1 MCFPKKD
8 CDARA
13 LATWPF
19 PTLRLPRAK
28 SVQEATPPPPP
39 FAGEN
44 GLAKP
49 DLSAHDASAL
59 LHRVYGLRVSRHAG
73 VTPLESYEDQ
83 NFCVLPDGADG
94 GGGDGGGYV
103 LKVFSLDERKS
114 HEFVLLQSEVIAF
127 LLKRG
132 FPVPEQVPTLRGEVV
147 SMEIV
152 VHGAVG
158 RTHAVWLLTL
168 LEGQLLSAIPR
179 DAALC
184 FQVGRLAAGLDQAL
198 MEFRSPLMSCLE
210 RRGGA
215 GGVCG
220 GEWDLC
226 ALPSLEARAS
236 LLPGERARSIVR
248 EVIAEFRQSF
258 LARRREFRTGL
269 IHGDFN
275 DNNILAV
282 PAGSPRPG
290 AASPWRVSGLL
301 DFGDMTLGYL
311 VFELAIAIA
320 YAMIDAP
327 DPVDVGGHVMAGYES
342 MLPLSDE
349 ERAVVFLV
357 VLARLSQS
365 ALNAWHNV
373 ALHPQ
378 NERYLMVSA
387 PKALV
392 LLCHLWDLGPR
403 VVQEN
408 WARTAQR
415 LRKRSVANSSTESE
429 S

>member
-1 MCFPKKD
+1 MSSNGQ
-8 CDARA
+8 DAA
-13 LATWPF
+13 NG
-19 PTLRLPRAK
+19 
-28 SVQEATPPPPP
+28 VQETPPPLL
-39 FAGEN
+39 ASEN
-44 GLAKP
+44 GLTKP

-59 LHRVYGLRVSRHAG
+59 LHRVYGLRVTHHAG
-73 VTPLESYEDQ
+73 VTPLDSYEDQ

-94 GGGDGGGYV
+94 GGGGGGGGYV
-103 LKVFSLDERKS
+103 LKVFSSGEGKS
-114 HEFVLLQSEVIAF
+114 REFVLLQSEVMAF
-127 LLKRG
+127 LRKRG
-132 FPVPEQVPTLRGEVV
+132 FPVPEQVPTRRGEVV

-158 RTHAVWLLTL
+158 RTHVVWLLTL
-168 LEGQLLSAIPR
+168 LEGQFLSAIPR
-179 DAALC
+179 DGALC
-184 FQVGRLAAGLDQAL
+184 FQVGRLAAGLDKAL
-198 MEFRSPLMSCLE
+198 LEFRSPLMSCLE

-215 GGVCG
+215 AGGCG

-226 ALPSLEARAS
+226 ALPSLEARVS

-248 EVIAEFRQSF
+248 EVIAEFRQNF
-258 LARRREFRTGL
+258 LARRHEFRSGL

-282 PAGSPRPG
+282 PARSPLPG
-290 AASPWRVSGLL
+290 GASPWRVSGLL

-349 ERAVVFLV
+349 EKAVVFLV

-387 PKALV
+387 PKALA

-403 VVQEN
+403 VVHDS

-415 LRKRSVANSSTESE
+415 LRKRSVANPSTESE

>member
-1 MCFPKKD
+1 MSSNGQ
-8 CDARA
+8 DAA
-13 LATWPF
+13 NG
-19 PTLRLPRAK
+19 
-28 SVQEATPPPPP
+28 VQETPPPLL
-39 FAGEN
+39 ASEN
-44 GLAKP
+44 GLTKP

-59 LHRVYGLRVSRHAG
+59 LHRVYGLRVTHHAG
-73 VTPLESYEDQ
+73 VTPLDSYEDQ

-94 GGGDGGGYV
+94 GGGGGGGGYV
-103 LKVFSLDERKS
+103 LKVFSS
-114 HEFVLLQSEVIAF
+114 
-127 LLKRG
+127 
-132 FPVPEQVPTLRGEVV
+132 
-147 SMEIV
+147 

-158 RTHAVWLLTL
+158 RTHVVWLLTL
-168 LEGQLLSAIPR
+168 LEGQFLSAIPR
-179 DAALC
+179 DGALC
-184 FQVGRLAAGLDQAL
+184 FQVGRLAAGLDKAL
-198 MEFRSPLMSCLE
+198 LEFRSPLMSCLE

-215 GGVCG
+215 AGGCG

-226 ALPSLEARAS
+226 ALPSLEARVS

-248 EVIAEFRQSF
+248 EVIAEFRQNF
-258 LARRREFRTGL
+258 LARRHEFRSGL

-282 PAGSPRPG
+282 PARSPLPG
-290 AASPWRVSGLL
+290 GASPWRVSGLL

-349 ERAVVFLV
+349 EKAVVFLV

-387 PKALV
+387 PKALA

-403 VVQEN
+403 VVHDS

-415 LRKRSVANSSTESE
+415 LRKRSVANPSTESE